1 MHKRCLMSL
10 KNAGLVR
17 LSLFKAGISS
27 ASSYVLLHKDKGW
40 GPTRLQWNLLAPGP
54 VSAVLGARCLYWES
68 VFLLGG
74 REAAYVR
81 NPALKKVH
89 SHDLDDEPVNF
100 NIIYGSS

>member
-1 MHKRCLMSL
+1 MQKHCLMSL

-40 GPTRLQWNLLAPGP
+40 RPTRLQRNLLAPSP
-54 VSAVLGARCLYWES
+54 VSAVLGARSLYWES
-68 VFLLGG
+68 LFLLGG
-74 REAAYVR
+74 RDVR

-100 NIIYGSS
+100 NII